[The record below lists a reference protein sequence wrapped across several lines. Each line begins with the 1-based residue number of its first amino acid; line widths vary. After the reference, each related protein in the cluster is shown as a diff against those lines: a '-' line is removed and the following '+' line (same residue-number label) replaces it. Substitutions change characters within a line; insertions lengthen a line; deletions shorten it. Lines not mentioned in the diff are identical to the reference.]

1 MSRLAPFAV
10 LIAVS
15 LLSADVAA
23 EQTQKFPCAAFR
35 LEPNRTLSVL
45 KPMSIKTVNGVAQL
59 EAGTSLTPGEN
70 LVGIDLY
77 AAYQQFCR

>member
-1 MSRLAPFAV
+1 
-10 LIAVS
+10 
-15 LLSADVAA
+15 
-23 EQTQKFPCAAFR
+23 
-35 LEPNRTLSVL
+35 
-45 KPMSIKTVNGVAQL
+45 MSIKTANGVAQL